1 MFVGEALGA
10 EPCFSAPKSL
20 LGREGLNMPFDSIE
34 QALEDIRQGKII
46 IVADD
51 EDRENEGDLVCA
63 ASLVTP
69 EAVNFMTRFGR
80 GLICVALTQPRAT
93 ELGLPLMT
101 DENSDPQGTAFTIS
115 VDAHQRFGVTTGIS
129 AHDRAKTIQVLVD
142 PNTEPGDLR
151 RPGHIFPLKAR
162 PGGVLR
168 RVGQTEAGVDLARM
182 AGLPPVGVI
191 CEILNPDGSMARR
204 PELELFAQEHG
215 LSFITVAQLVSY
227 RLAKER
233 LVTRVAEANL
243 PTEFGPFRIIAY
255 QSPIDDR
262 EHIALVKGDVEEY
275 AARMAARSDEGP
287 AEDQTETLAEDRT
300 ESQSEGEGTADTSGG
315 TEDHTGE
322 ATEGDTG
329 GATDGGAESELDSG
343 TETENDDQAE
353 GGEVTEDEDEGVLVR
368 MHSECM
374 TGDVFGSLRCDC
386 GAQLDAAVRQIA
398 EKGRGVIVY
407 LKQEGRG
414 IGLHN
419 KIRAY
424 ELQDQGHDTVEAN
437 QALGFKPDLRDY
449 GIGAQILLDLGLRK
463 IRLLTNNPRKI
474 IGLEGYNLEVTGREP
489 LQVGRG
495 EHNEAYLDTK
505 KSKLGHLL

>member
-1 MFVGEALGA
+1 
-10 EPCFSAPKSL
+10 
-20 LGREGLNMPFDSIE
+20 MPFDSIE
-34 QALEDIRQGKII
+34 QALEEIRQGKLI

-69 EAVNFMTRFGR
+69 ATVNFMTQFGR

-129 AHDRAKTIQVLVD
+129 AHDRAKTIEVLVD
-142 PNTEPGDLR
+142 PETEPGDLR

-168 RVGQTEAGVDLARM
+168 RVGQTEAAVDLARM

-191 CEILNPDGSMARR
+191 CEILNPDGTMARR
-204 PELELFAQEHG
+204 PELELYAQEHG
-215 LSFITVAQLVSY
+215 LRFITVAQLVSY

-243 PTEFGPFRIIAY
+243 PTEFGRFRIIAY
-255 QSPIDDR
+255 ESAIDDR
-262 EHIALVKGDVEEY
+262 EHIALVKGDVE
-275 AARMAARSDEGP
+275 
-287 AEDQTETLAEDRT
+287 
-300 ESQSEGEGTADTSGG
+300 GEGDA
-315 TEDHTGE
+315 
-322 ATEGDTG
+322 G
-329 GATDGGAESELDSG
+329 GATDR
-343 TETENDDQAE
+343 DQ
-353 GGEVTEDEDEGVLVR
+353 DVLVR
-368 MHSECM
+368 MHSECL

-386 GAQLDAAVRQIA
+386 GWQLRAALKQIS

-449 GIGAQILLDLGLRK
+449 GIGAQILLDFGLKK
-463 IRLLTNNPRKI
+463 ICLLTNNPRKI
-474 IGLEGYNLEVTGREP
+474 VGLEGYNLEITGREP
-489 LQVGRG
+489 LRVGRG
-495 EHNEAYLDTK
+495 EDNEGYLDTK
-505 KSKLGHLL
+505 RSKLGHLL

>member
-1 MFVGEALGA
+1 
-10 EPCFSAPKSL
+10 
-20 LGREGLNMPFDSIE
+20 MPFDRVE
-34 QALEDIRQGKII
+34 AALEDIRQGKLI

-63 ASLVTP
+63 ASLISPQT
-69 EAVNFMTRFGR
+69 VNFMTQFGR
-80 GLICVALTQPRAT
+80 GLICVALTQPRAE

-142 PNTEPGDLR
+142 PNTRPGDLR

-168 RVGQTEAGVDLARM
+168 RVGQTEAAVDLARI

-191 CEILNPDGSMARR
+191 CEILNPDGTMARR
-204 PELELFAQEHG
+204 PQLELYAQEHG
-215 LSFITVAQLVSY
+215 LRFITVAQLVSY

-233 LVTRVAEANL
+233 LVTRVAEAEL
-243 PTEFGPFRIIAY
+243 PTGFGDFRIIAY

-262 EHIALVKGDVEEY
+262 EHVALVKGDI
-275 AARMAARSDEGP
+275 EGK
-287 AEDQTETLAEDRT
+287 ED
-300 ESQSEGEGTADTSGG
+300 
-315 TEDHTGE
+315 
-322 ATEGDTG
+322 
-329 GATDGGAESELDSG
+329 
-343 TETENDDQAE
+343 
-353 GGEVTEDEDEGVLVR
+353 VLVR
-368 MHSECM
+368 MHSECL
-374 TGDVFGSLRCDC
+374 TGDVFGSVRCDC
-386 GAQLDAAVRQIA
+386 GQQLEAAMRQISEA
-398 EKGRGVIVY
+398 GRGAIVY

-437 QALGFKPDLRDY
+437 RALGFKPDLRDY
-449 GIGAQILLDLGLRK
+449 GIGAQILLDLGLNK

-474 IGLEGYNLEVTGREP
+474 VGLQGYNLEITGREP
-489 LQVGRG
+489 LYVNPG
-495 EHNEAYLDTK
+495 EHNQEYLATK
-505 KSKLGHLL
+505 RSKLGHLL